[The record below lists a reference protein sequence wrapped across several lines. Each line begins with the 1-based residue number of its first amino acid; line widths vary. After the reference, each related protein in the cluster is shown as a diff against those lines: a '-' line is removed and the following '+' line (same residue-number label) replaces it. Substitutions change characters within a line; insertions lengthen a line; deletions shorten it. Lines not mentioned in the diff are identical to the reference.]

1 VSSITKRA
9 ASPEVLAAASEKAQ
23 EIRKTHAALPPAE
36 RQRRKA
42 MGAAAAGGALLAP
55 IGGAVGG
62 ALGAEKGNR
71 GRTALRAGLGA
82 LGGGVVGA
90 LTGRR
95 LGVYMGQ
102 GLGAAVGANS
112 AHKAHQRVK
121 ERAIREYE
129 ASKTAAL
136 LDDIIDRLEKRAALG
151 PLFGG
156 GAVLTEGRAG
166 RGPAAPA
173 FANSRA
179 RALKKK
185 EDSDQAKTAA
195 RLQGLIEGLEKE
207 AGIGNA
213 LRRAAPAVGNF
224 ARKSAS
230 PAVGGATG
238 MLAHKVGA
246 DPITASVIGAAAER
260 AVSKAPQALR
270 NVGPRVR
277 QGARAAGS
285 TIRGAVKKLKP
296 LPDGVSPRIKTAAL
310 LEGIIEGL
318 EKHAGVIGDLIN
330 ETGKITARTQRIRQG
345 ARDKYHKAAIN
356 AEEAAYT
363 RVRRQNV
370 ARDLKHLRATTGPG
384 YRESIKHPSRMF
396 RALERDNARRALR
409 KAIRGLRA

>member
-1 VSSITKRA
+1 MSSITKRA

-136 LDDIIDRLEKRAALG
+136 L
-151 PLFGG
+151 
-156 GAVLTEGRAG
+156 
-166 RGPAAPA
+166 
-173 FANSRA
+173 
-179 RALKKK
+179 
-185 EDSDQAKTAA
+185 
-195 RLQGLIEGLEKE
+195 
-207 AGIGNA
+207 
-213 LRRAAPAVGNF
+213 
-224 ARKSAS
+224 
-230 PAVGGATG
+230 
-238 MLAHKVGA
+238 
-246 DPITASVIGAAAER
+246 
-260 AVSKAPQALR
+260 
-270 NVGPRVR
+270 
-277 QGARAAGS
+277 
-285 TIRGAVKKLKP
+285 
-296 LPDGVSPRIKTAAL
+296 
-310 LEGIIEGL
+310 EGIIEGL

-356 AEEAAYT
+356 AEEAAHT